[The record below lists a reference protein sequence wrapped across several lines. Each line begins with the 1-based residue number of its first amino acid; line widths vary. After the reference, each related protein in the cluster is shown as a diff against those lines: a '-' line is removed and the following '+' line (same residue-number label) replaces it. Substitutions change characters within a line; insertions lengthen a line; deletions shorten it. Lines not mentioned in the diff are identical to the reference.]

1 MFSVQQNIF
10 DTGASNDCKMSF
22 YTFKLCFIMFT
33 VSSGKTAMFSFIT
46 ALSRVRDTCHVS
58 SSLLHSGDNTKLT
71 SLQIKVVIRNVL
83 ILLILCFVQ
92 MSNGIKISAFR
103 V

>member
-46 ALSRVRDTCHVS
+46 ASSRVRDTCHVS
-58 SSLLHSGDNTKLT
+58 SSHEANKLANPRSNQKRFNTFNSVLCT
-71 SLQIKVVIRNVL
+71 NV
-83 ILLILCFVQ
+83 
-92 MSNGIKISAFR
+92 
-103 V
+103 